1 MADLSK
7 DEIKKFIKSKIAEL
21 MNINADDIDDDA
33 EFVEQVGVSSI
44 MLVDM
49 LVSAEEE
56 YGVDLETGFDL
67 KEPLTVNI
75 LADKITGLKGEN

>member
-75 LADKITGLKGEN
+75 LTDKITGLKGEN